1 MSLSQ
6 YFSKSYFY
14 GIAIN
19 AYDEA
24 MIPDLRTPL
33 YDVRNVSHQLE
44 RPHNGFK
51 SNILEGS
58 NTTAT
63 GIKNFLEGMVNTVNQ
78 KNNRLVFYFAG
89 HGKTLEN
96 ADGSAVGYIIP
107 KEGRADDASTWISMD
122 ELLKIFYRVECRHV
136 LIILDC
142 CFAGS
147 LEWAAFNTRH
157 LNTRP
162 KEIYKQHFQLYAED
176 KAWQVITSAAFDQ
189 TALDYGWRNRQET
202 NNSPFASAL
211 VTALE
216 GAADLLHNGLITA
229 SGLIVYLRDVVESLA
244 LDKNIKHRQTPRLF
258 TLKKHDKGEFL
269 FLNPNHR
276 LSLRDAKE
284 ATRENNPF
292 KGLEAY
298 GEKDKD
304 KFYGREKVIS
314 AILNIIKERRSNI
327 LIVTG
332 VSGSGKT
339 SVIKAGVKP
348 ALEKE
353 GWAFMETIRPGEYP
367 LEMLKKLVLPGS
379 TTKTVIYVDQ
389 LEELVTQA
397 RNKEDAETF
406 LNQLYEQYLQHEN
419 IFLIATLRSDFQHLI
434 NKGKLGKLWK
444 DSCYN
449 IPWMSREELKD
460 TIMRP
465 AIDMAFFYEPPQL
478 VDTII
483 DDVLQYPGSLPMLSV
498 LLSEMYIKSIE
509 NNRGR
514 LLDAE
519 DYYNNIGGV
528 SGALHSKLKAL
539 LGKQNENEQALKHI
553 LLRMVNIEGDIYSKK
568 SVTAADLVFTD
579 ETLNSAIK
587 EQIEVLRIARIIY
600 SLNDNEA
607 WEPVHDAVV
616 RWRYIKQWIEETGIA
631 RMAMQ
636 KELEDDIRVYVANDK
651 SKNYLWDRN
660 GQLSAMVKE
669 LDKEN
674 SLLNKKEKDYLGIS
688 ERIRNRKKRI
698 EWIAAL
704 GSIAALVVVV
714 ILISILY
721 GQANDE
727 RDRAESSL
735 KQYQIA
741 RFKENIQNGKIYQEA
756 DETDL
761 AAIEFKSAYDIYK
774 LYPNDTA
781 LLAESTQSDFTGI
794 IKKFNL
800 DK

>member
-1 MSLSQ
+1 
-6 YFSKSYFY
+6 
-14 GIAIN
+14 
-19 AYDEA
+19 
-24 MIPDLRTPL
+24 
-33 YDVRNVSHQLE
+33 
-44 RPHNGFK
+44 
-51 SNILEGS
+51 
-58 NTTAT
+58 
-63 GIKNFLEGMVNTVNQ
+63 
-78 KNNRLVFYFAG
+78 
-89 HGKTLEN
+89 
-96 ADGSAVGYIIP
+96 
-107 KEGRADDASTWISMD
+107 
-122 ELLKIFYRVECRHV
+122 
-136 LIILDC
+136 
-142 CFAGS
+142 
-147 LEWAAFNTRH
+147 
-157 LNTRP
+157 
-162 KEIYKQHFQLYAED
+162 
-176 KAWQVITSAAFDQ
+176 
-189 TALDYGWRNRQET
+189 
-202 NNSPFASAL
+202 
-211 VTALE
+211 
-216 GAADLLHNGLITA
+216 
-229 SGLIVYLRDVVESLA
+229 
-244 LDKNIKHRQTPRLF
+244 
-258 TLKKHDKGEFL
+258 
-269 FLNPNHR
+269 
-276 LSLRDAKE
+276 
-284 ATRENNPF
+284 
-292 KGLEAY
+292 
-298 GEKDKD
+298 
-304 KFYGREKVIS
+304 VIS

-353 GWAFMETIRPGEYP
+353 GWTFLETIRPGEYP
-367 LEMLKKLVLPGS
+367 LEMLKKLASPDS

-406 LNQLYEQYLQHEN
+406 LNRLYEQYLQRDN

-434 NKGKLGKLWK
+434 NKGRLGELWK

-465 AIDMAFFYEPPQL
+465 AIDMAFFYEPVQL

-498 LLSEMYIKSIE
+498 LLSELYIKSIE

-519 DYYNNIGGV
+519 DYYNTIGGV

-539 LGKQNENEQALKHI
+539 LGEHNENEQALKHI

-587 EQIEVLRIARIIY
+587 EQIEVLRAERIIY

-636 KELEDDIRVYVANDK
+636 KELEDDIRVYVANGK

-660 GQLSAMVKE
+660 GQLGAMVKE

-674 SLLNKKEKDYLGIS
+674 SLLNKKEKEYLRIS
-688 ERIRNRKKRI
+688 EGIRTRKKRI

-704 GSIAALVVVV
+704 GAIAALVVVV
-714 ILISILY
+714 IWISILR
-721 GQANDE
+721 N
-727 RDRAESSL
+727 RAESSL

-756 DETDL
+756 EETEL
-761 AAIEFKSAYDIYK
+761 ATVEFKNAYEIYK